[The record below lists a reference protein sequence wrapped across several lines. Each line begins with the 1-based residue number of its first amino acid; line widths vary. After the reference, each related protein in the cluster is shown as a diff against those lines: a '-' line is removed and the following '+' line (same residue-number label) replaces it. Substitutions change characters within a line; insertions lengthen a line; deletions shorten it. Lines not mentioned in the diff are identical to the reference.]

1 MGSFVGKPKRT
12 HVRTEGDSSVD
23 EQLIIAASAGDVERV
38 RTLLALSADVET
50 SANRRKRH
58 QGWTPLHHAVKG
70 GHCDM
75 VHELL
80 DAGAEVNA
88 KTDKGRTPLGI
99 AIKAAHAGD
108 GDIPSV
114 LRAAGGQM
122 ADEGSMHDDW
132 KQHAGACELG
142 GLRRNQ
148 IFRVA
153 LVFMGREGA

>member
-23 EQLIIAASAGDVERV
+23 EQLIIPASAGVVERV
-38 RTLLALSADVET
+38 RTLLA
-50 SANRRKRH
+50 RKRH
-58 QGWTPLHHAVKG
+58 QGWTPLHHAKASSVKG
-70 GHCDM
+70 GHCAI

-80 DAGAEVNA
+80 DAGARVNA

-122 ADEGSMHDDW
+122 ADEVSMHDDW
-132 KQHAGACELG
+132 KQHAGTCELD